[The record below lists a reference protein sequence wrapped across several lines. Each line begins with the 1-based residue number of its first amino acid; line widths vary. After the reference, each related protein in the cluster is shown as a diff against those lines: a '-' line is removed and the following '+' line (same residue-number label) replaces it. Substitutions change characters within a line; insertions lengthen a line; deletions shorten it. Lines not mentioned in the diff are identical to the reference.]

1 MGSCKSHSLEYTGLT
16 STLFYKQRFYKQH
29 KVEIAKKKLSKSQ
42 ATP

>member
-1 MGSCKSHSLEYTGLT
+1 MGSCKSHSLEYTGLI